1 MSVCLPSLHWYAL
14 LPFTLS
20 LTPLMIVFSLLFFL
34 SLPLFSHLIMAF
46 SVFLC
51 SSLSCALPLFVVF
64 PSLFLFPHSPTPP
77 PSFRGCCCC
86 FCLLPLLRT
95 KERQKRRIKRQAR
108 ESEEKRAGSIFVFSP
123 PPEPSKHL
131 CLLFTTKMAQTKT
144 TGRKMLGGNKRKL
157 LNSVP
162 S

>member
-1 MSVCLPSLHWYAL
+1 MSVCLPSPHWYAL

-20 LTPLMIVFSLLFFL
+20 LTLLMIVFSLLFFL

-51 SSLSCALPLFVVF
+51 SPLSCALPLFVVF

-108 ESEEKRAGSIFVFSP
+108 ERERGGESRLHFLFFPLPSQVNTYVCCLPPKWRRRRQQAGR
-123 PPEPSKHL
+123 
-131 CLLFTTKMAQTKT
+131 C
-144 TGRKMLGGNKRKL
+144 
-157 LNSVP
+157 
-162 S
+162 

>member
-77 PSFRGCCCC
+77 PSFRGCCC
-86 FCLLPLLRT
+86 FCLLLLLRT

-108 ESEEKRAGSIFVFSP
+108 ENKEKRAGSIFVFS